1 MWLVVRRNQHQRVIR
16 AVGVSWL
23 LKNVLAKMV
32 VMRDNRV
39 DSILHELAIL
49 HSNVGTDSTREELDI
64 IYNKEN
70 YLRRKIAEIDP
81 ELEERLFP

>member
-1 MWLVVRRNQHQRVIR
+1 
-16 AVGVSWL
+16 
-23 LKNVLAKMV
+23 
-32 VMRDNRV
+32 
-39 DSILHELAIL
+39 
-49 HSNVGTDSTREELDI
+49 LDI

>member
-1 MWLVVRRNQHQRVIR
+1 
-16 AVGVSWL
+16 
-23 LKNVLAKMV
+23 
-32 VMRDNRV
+32 MRDSRV

-49 HSNVGTDSTREELDI
+49 HSNVGTDSTREELDVV
-64 IYNKEN
+64 YNKEN